1 MAIIAKGVK
10 VVITKNN
17 GIYHFFTTF
26 SLENH
31 ALLDTRSYDSWVD
44 GPPNVSHA
52 SSVCRDGPTITLSV
66 TVGAYL
72 FMANGIQSPKIYLK
86 M

>member
-44 GPPNVSHA
+44 GPLNVSHA
-52 SSVCRDGPTITLSV
+52 SSVCHDGPTTTLSV
-66 TVGAYL
+66 AVGAYL
-72 FMANGIQSPKIYLK
+72 FIVNGIQIPKMYLK
-86 M
+86 I